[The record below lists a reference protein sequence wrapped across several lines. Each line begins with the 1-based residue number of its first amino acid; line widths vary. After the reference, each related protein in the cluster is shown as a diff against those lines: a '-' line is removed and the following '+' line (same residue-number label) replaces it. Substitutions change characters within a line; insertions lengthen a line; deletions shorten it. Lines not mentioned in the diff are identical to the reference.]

1 MANILLD
8 LLPLLGLNAQG
19 DLGPI
24 TIYQSQRGARVWF
37 PKQMKGK
44 PPSPARTT
52 QRNRFRLAA
61 YLWRALSQSKRQAW
75 LLAATRANLRVT
87 GYNLWVYW
95 ILKRDLPTIRTIERL
110 AHLSLVD

>member
-1 MANILLD
+1 MASLLID

-44 PPSPARTT
+44 PPSPARTI
-52 QRNRFRLAA
+52 QRNRFRLAG
-61 YLWRALSQSKRQAW
+61 YLWRALLPSKRQAW
-75 LLAATRANLRVT
+75 LIAAQRAHLRVT
-87 GYNLWVYW
+87 GYNLWIYW
-95 ILKRDLPTIRTIERL
+95 QLTNDLPAIRTIERL
-110 AHLSLVD
+110 ARLSLVD

>member
-1 MANILLD
+1 MPTTLID

-19 DLGPI
+19 DVGPI

-44 PPSPARTT
+44 PPSPARTV

-61 YLWRALSQSKRQAW
+61 YLWRALTPEKRATW
-75 LLAATRANLRVT
+75 LLAATRARLRVT
-87 GYNLWVYW
+87 GYNLWTYW
-95 ILKRDLPTIRTIERL
+95 ILKKDLPVIRTIEKL
-110 AHLSLVD
+110 TGLSLVD